1 MGDGFD
7 CDYIVVGSG
16 AGGGTV
22 AARLAEAGMDVILV
36 EAGGDPVAEGAE
48 GFPGDYRIP
57 AFHPMAS
64 ENPAMA
70 WDYWVEHYA
79 DPAEAERDW
88 KRRDKGVFYPR
99 AGTLG
104 GCTAHNA
111 MIFITPQ
118 DSDWRGIAEIT
129 GDEGWGPEAMA
140 AWQRKVERCRH
151 RPLRRLLAG
160 IGRDGSG
167 HGWDGWLPVERA
179 MPAQAFADA
188 PMREMLEKGAQA
200 ASRGISGP
208 WQALKRLLQGK
219 LDPNDRSM
227 NGKAGLCYAPLATQ
241 DHCRFG
247 TRERL
252 RQAEG
257 EAGGRLRIEL
267 HALVTRLLFAPDG
280 GASGVEYR
288 KGRHLYRASPQS
300 DRAEEGGET
309 VSLRAR
315 REVILA
321 AGAFN
326 TPQLLMLSGIGPEDQ
341 IKEHRLEERGIPTR
355 AILPVGRNL
364 QDRYEVCVLY
374 RLAAPW
380 KSMEGADF
388 SSGDPVGKLWES
400 KRRGMYIS
408 NGAALAMKRNSPG
421 CAGDADLFIMALLGA
436 FQGYYPG
443 YSNALRER
451 KDVLSWAILKARTA
465 NTAGAVT
472 LRSADPRDPPR
483 IEFNFFDPKCDPE
496 GKDLKAVAAAVEMVR
511 EAAAP
516 LLDCHLVSEE
526 ICPGR
531 DVRGEALE
539 QWIRDNAW
547 GHHASCT
554 CPMGPVGKGGV
565 LDSRLRV
572 HGVARLRVVDAS
584 IFPRIP
590 GYFIVSAI
598 YMAAEKAADMILEDA
613 VLAPVAMEEAA

>member
-1 MGDGFD
+1 MEDGFD

-22 AARLAEAGMDVILV
+22 AARLAEAGMDVILL
-36 EAGGDPVAEGAE
+36 EAGGDPIADGEE
-48 GFPGDYRIP
+48 RFPCDYNVP
-57 AFHPMAS
+57 AFHPLAS

-70 WDYWVEHYA
+70 WDYWVEHHA
-79 DPAEAERDW
+79 DAAQAKRDW
-88 KRRDKGVFYPR
+88 KRCPDKGILYPR

-111 MIFITPQ
+111 MIFMTPQ
-118 DSDWRGIAEIT
+118 DSDWKGIEELT
-129 GDEGWGPEAMA
+129 GDESWAPEAMVR
-140 AWQRKVERCRH
+140 WQHKVEQCRH
-151 RPLRRLLAG
+151 RPLRRLLAQM
-160 IGRDGSG
+160 GRDGSG

-179 MPAQAFADA
+179 MPLQALADG
-188 PMREMLEKGAQA
+188 PMRDMLEKGAWA
-200 ASRGISGP
+200 ASRDISGP
-208 WQALKRLLQGK
+208 WQALKRLLRGK

-227 NGKAGLCYAPLATQ
+227 NGEQGLCYAPLATD

-252 RQAEG
+252 REAE
-257 EAGGRLRIEL
+257 ETARGRLRIEL
-267 HALVTRLLFAPDG
+267 HALVTRVLFAEDG
-280 GASGVEYR
+280 GAAGVEYL
-288 KGRHLYRASPQS
+288 KGRHLYGASPQS
-300 DRAEEGGET
+300 SDAEPPGAP
-309 VSLRAR
+309 VSLKAR

-321 AGAFN
+321 GGAFN
-326 TPQLLMLSGIGPEDQ
+326 TPQLLMLSGIGPEEALV
-341 IKEHRLEERGIPTR
+341 EHDIEVKKD
-355 AILPVGRNL
+355 LPVGRNL

-380 KSMEGADF
+380 HSMADADF
-388 SSGDPVGKLWES
+388 SPGDRLGRLWEA

-408 NGAALAMKRNSPG
+408 NGAALAMKRNLPG
-421 CAGDADLFIMALLGA
+421 VKGNADLFIMALLGA
-436 FQGYYPG
+436 FQGYYKG
-443 YSNALRER
+443 YSKALRER

-465 NTAGAVT
+465 NTSGTVT

-483 IEFNFFDPKCDPE
+483 IQFNYFDPLCDPE
-496 GKDLKAVAAAVEMVR
+496 GKDLKAVAAAVGMVR

-516 LLDCHLVSEE
+516 LLDCHLVTEE

-531 DVRGEALE
+531 DVQGEALE
-539 QWIRDNAW
+539 QWVRDNAW

-554 CPMGPVGKGGV
+554 CPMGPRDKGGV

-572 HGVARLRVVDAS
+572 HGVPRLRVVDAS

-613 VLAPVAMEEAA
+613 VLAPKAMEEAA

>member
-1 MGDGFD
+1 MEDGFD

-22 AARLAEAGMDVILV
+22 AARLAEAGMDVILL
-36 EAGGDPVAEGAE
+36 EAGGDPVAEGADR
-48 GFPGDYRIP
+48 FPDDYRIP

-70 WDYWVEHYA
+70 WDYFVEHYA
-79 DPAEAERDW
+79 DPAEAGRDW
-88 KRRDKGVFYPR
+88 KRCKDRGVFYPR

-118 DSDWRGIAEIT
+118 DSDWRGIAEHT
-129 GDEGWGPEAMA
+129 GDPGWGPESMA
-140 AWQRKVERCRH
+140 AYQRKVEQCRH
-151 RPLRRLLAG
+151 RPLRRLFAR
-160 IGRDGSG
+160 IGVDGSG
-167 HGWDGWLPVERA
+167 HGWSGWLPVERA
-179 MPAQAFADA
+179 MPAQAFADV
-188 PMREMLEKGAQA
+188 PMRKMLEKGAKA

-208 WQALKRLLQGK
+208 WQAAKRFLRGK

-227 NGKAGLCYAPLATQ
+227 NGKAGLCYAPLAT
-241 DHCRFG
+241 DNHCRFG

-252 RQAEG
+252 L
-257 EAGGRLRIEL
+257 EARETSKGRLRIEL
-267 HALVTRLLFAPDG
+267 HALVTRLLFAADG

-288 KGRHLYRASPQS
+288 KGRHLYRASPLK
-300 DRAEEGGET
+300 DRAEEDGPVVE
-309 VSLRAR
+309 LKAR

-326 TPQLLMLSGIGPEDQ
+326 TPQLLMLSGIGPEAQ
-341 IKEHRLEERGIPTR
+341 LREHDIPVKQP
-355 AILPVGRNL
+355 LPVGQRL

-388 SSGDPVGKLWES
+388 SAGDPVGRLWES
-400 KRRGMYIS
+400 KRQGMYIS
-408 NGAALAMKRNSPG
+408 NGAALAMKRNSPSCG
-421 CAGDADLFIMALLGA
+421 GDADLFIMALLGS

-443 YSNALRER
+443 YSQALREQ
-451 KDVLSWAILKARTA
+451 KDVLSWAVLKARTA

-472 LRSADPRDPPR
+472 LTSRDPRQPPKV
-483 IEFNFFDPKCDPE
+483 EFNFFDSRCDPD
-496 GKDLKAVAAAVEMVR
+496 GRDLKAVAAAVGMVR
-511 EAAAP
+511 QAAAP
-516 LLDCHLVSEE
+516 LVESGLVTGE
-526 ICPGR
+526 ICPGEE
-531 DVRGEALE
+531 VTGEALE
-539 QWIRDNAW
+539 AWIRDNAW

-554 CPMGPVGKGGV
+554 CPMGPRDKGGV

-572 HGVARLRVVDAS
+572 HGVPRLRVVDAS

-598 YMAAEKAADMILEDA
+598 YMAAEKAADMILEDR
-613 VLAPVAMEEAA
+613 VLAPLEREEAA

>member
-1 MGDGFD
+1 MGQGFD

-22 AARLAEAGMDVILV
+22 AARLAEAGMDVILL
-36 EAGGDPVAEGAE
+36 EAGRDPVADKAE
-48 GFPGDYRIP
+48 GFPGVYDIP
-57 AFHPMAS
+57 AFHPLAS

-79 DPAEAERDW
+79 DPAEAKRDW
-88 KRRDKGVFYPR
+88 KRREKGIFYPR

-111 MIFITPQ
+111 MIFMTPQ
-118 DSDWRGIAEIT
+118 DSDWAGIAAAT

-140 AWQRKVERCRH
+140 VYQRKVEQCRH
-151 RPLRRLLAG
+151 RPLRRLLAR
-160 IGRDGSG
+160 IGLDGTG

-179 MPAQAFADA
+179 MPAEAFGDA
-188 PMREMLEKGAQA
+188 PMREMLEKGALA
-200 ASRGISGP
+200 ASESISGL
-208 WQALKRLLQGK
+208 WQALKRLLRGK

-227 NGKAGLCYAPLATQ
+227 NGQSGLCYAPLAT
-241 DHCRFG
+241 DEHRRSG

-252 RQAEG
+252 HKVRDET
-257 EAGGRLRIEL
+257 GGRLRIEL
-267 HALVTRLLFAPDG
+267 DALVTRIIFAPDG
-280 GASGVEYR
+280 GAAGVEYR
-288 KGRHLYRASPQS
+288 KGRHLYRASPLSGQA
-300 DRAEEGGET
+300 DEGGAP
-309 VSLRAR
+309 VAIRAR

-326 TPQLLMLSGIGPEDQ
+326 TPQLLMLSGIGPKDQ
-341 IKEHRLEERGIPTR
+341 LEAHDIASRE
-355 AILPVGRNL
+355 ILPVGRNL

-374 RLAAPW
+374 RLAEPW

-388 SSGDPVGKLWES
+388 SPGDPLGKLWET

-443 YSNALRER
+443 YSEALRAQ

-465 NTAGAVT
+465 NRAGSVT
-472 LRSADPRDPPR
+472 LASGDPRDPPR
-483 IEFNFFDPKCDPE
+483 IEFNYFESDPGGGDV
-496 GKDLKAVAAAVEMVR
+496 KAVAAAVGMVR

-516 LLDCHLVSEE
+516 LLDCRLVTEE

-531 DVRGEALE
+531 DVEGEALE
-539 QWIRDNAW
+539 QWVRDNAW

-554 CPMGPVGKGGV
+554 CPMGPRGQGGV

-572 HGVARLRVVDAS
+572 HGVPRLRVVDAS

-613 VLAPVAMEEAA
+613 VLAPQVMEEAA

>member
-1 MGDGFD
+1 MEDGFD

-22 AARLAEAGMDVILV
+22 AARLAEAGMDVVLL

-48 GFPGDYRIP
+48 RFPCDYRIP

-70 WDYWVEHYA
+70 WDYFVEHYTHS
-79 DPAEAERDW
+79 AEAERDW
-88 KRRDKGVFYPR
+88 KRCGQRGVLYPR

-118 DSDWRGIAEIT
+118 DSDWRGIAEIS
-129 GDEGWGPEAMA
+129 GDEGWGPDAMA
-140 AWQRKVERCRH
+140 GYQRKVERCRH
-151 RPLRRLLAG
+151 RPLRRILAG
-160 IGRDGSG
+160 MGRDGSG

-188 PMREMLEKGAQA
+188 PMREMIEKGALA
-200 ASRGISGP
+200 ASRDISGP
-208 WQALKRLLQGK
+208 WQALKRLLRGK

-227 NGKAGLCYAPLATQ
+227 NGKAGLCYAPLATE

-252 RQAEG
+252 LGARD
-257 EAGGRLRIEL
+257 EAPGRLRIEL
-267 HALVTRLLFAPDG
+267 HALVTRLVFAADG
-280 GASGVEYR
+280 GAAGVEYR
-288 KGRHLYRASPQS
+288 KGRHLYRASPLS
-300 DRAEEGGET
+300 DGAEEDGEIVT
-309 VSLRAR
+309 LRVR

-341 IKEHRLEERGIPTR
+341 LGEHNIAARQ
-355 AILPVGRNL
+355 ILPVGRNL
-364 QDRYEVCVLY
+364 QDRYEVCVLH

-388 SSGDPVGKLWES
+388 SPDDPIGRLWET

-421 CAGDADLFIMALLGA
+421 CDGDADLFIMALLGA
-436 FQGYYPG
+436 FQGYYPR
-443 YSNALRER
+443 YSEALREK

-483 IEFNFFDPKCDPE
+483 IEFNFFDRECDPE
-496 GKDLKAVAAAVEMVR
+496 GRDLKAVAAAVGMVR
-511 EAAAP
+511 EAAQP
-516 LLDCHLVSEE
+516 LLDCHLVAEE
-526 ICPGR
+526 TCPGS
-531 DVRGEALE
+531 DVQGEALE

-554 CPMGPVGKGGV
+554 CPMGRRDKGGV

-598 YMAAEKAADMILEDA
+598 YMAAEKAADMILEDK
-613 VLAPVAMEEAA
+613 VLAPGASEESA

>member
-1 MGDGFD
+1 MKDGFD

-22 AARLAEAGMDVILV
+22 AARLAEAGMDVILL

-48 GFPGDYRIP
+48 GFPGDYQIP

-70 WDYWVEHYA
+70 WDYWVKHYA
-79 DPAEAERDW
+79 DPAQAGRDW
-88 KRRDKGVFYPR
+88 KRCKDRGIFYPR

-118 DSDWRGIAEIT
+118 DSDWRGLSEVT

-140 AWQRKVERCRH
+140 PYQRKVEQCRH
-151 RPLRRLLAG
+151 RPLRRLLAA
-160 IGRDGSG
+160 IGRDDSG

-179 MPAQAFADA
+179 MPLQALGDGA
-188 PMREMLEKGAQA
+188 MRDMLEKGARA

-208 WQALKRLLQGK
+208 WQALKRLLRGK
-219 LDPNDRSM
+219 LDPNDRAM
-227 NGKAGLCYAPLATQ
+227 NGRAGLCYAPLAT
-241 DHCRFG
+241 DEHCRFG

-252 RQAEG
+252 REAE
-257 EAGGRLRIEL
+257 AKADGRLRIEL

-280 GASGVEYR
+280 GAAGVEYR
-288 KGRHLYRASPQS
+288 KGRHLYRASPLS
-300 DRAEEGGET
+300 GGSEEGEL
-309 VSLRAR
+309 VSIRAR

-341 IKEHRLEERGIPTR
+341 LDAHGISPR
-355 AILPVGRNL
+355 EILPVGRNL

-380 KSMEGADF
+380 KSMEGAEF
-388 SSGDPVGKLWES
+388 SPDDPVGKLWET

-421 CAGDADLFIMALLGA
+421 CDGDADLFIMALLGA

-443 YSNALRER
+443 YSKALREQ

-465 NTAGAVT
+465 NCTGEVT
-472 LRSADPRDPPR
+472 LASGDPRDPPR
-483 IEFNFFDPKCDPE
+483 IEFNFFKCDPD
-496 GKDLKAVAAAVEMVR
+496 GGDVKAVAGAVEMVR

-516 LLDCHLVSEE
+516 LLDCHLVTEE

-531 DVRGEALE
+531 DVRGEELE

-554 CPMGPVGKGGV
+554 CPMGPRDRGGV

-572 HGVARLRVVDAS
+572 HGVPRLRVVDAS

-598 YMAAEKAADMILEDA
+598 YMAAEKAADMILEDD
-613 VLAPVAMEEAA
+613 VLAPTAMEEAA

>member
-1 MGDGFD
+1 MKDGFD

-36 EAGGDPVAEGAE
+36 EAGGDPVTEGADR
-48 GFPGDYRIP
+48 FPCDYSIP

-70 WDYWVEHYA
+70 WDYFVEHYS

-88 KRRDKGVFYPR
+88 KRCRDRGIFYPR

-111 MIFITPQ
+111 MIFVTPQ

-129 GDEGWGPEAMA
+129 GDESWGPEAMA
-140 AWQRKVERCRH
+140 SYQRKVEQCRH

-160 IGRDGSG
+160 MGRDGSG

-179 MPAQAFADA
+179 IPARAFADA
-188 PMREMLEKGAQA
+188 PMRKMIEKGARA

-208 WQALKRLLQGK
+208 LQALKRLLRGK

-227 NGKAGLCYAPLATQ
+227 NGKAGLCYAPLST
-241 DHCRFG
+241 DRHRRFG

-252 RQAEG
+252 REV
-257 EAGGRLRIEL
+257 EAKASGRLRIEL

-280 GASGVEYR
+280 GAAGVEYR
-288 KGRHLYRASPQS
+288 KGRHLYRASPLS
-300 DRAEEGGET
+300 EGAEQGEL
-309 VSLRAR
+309 VSIRAR

-341 IKEHRLEERGIPTR
+341 LREHGI
-355 AILPVGRNL
+355 AIEQALPVGRNL
-364 QDRYEVCVLY
+364 QDRYEVCVLH

-388 SSGDPVGKLWES
+388 SPGDPAARLWET
-400 KRRGMYIS
+400 KRQGMYIS

-421 CAGDADLFIMALLGA
+421 CDGDSDLFIMALLGA
-436 FQGYYPG
+436 FQGYFPG
-443 YSNALRER
+443 YSQALRQQ
-451 KDVLSWAILKARTA
+451 KDLLSWAILKARTA
-465 NTAGAVT
+465 NTRGAVT
-472 LRSADPRDPPR
+472 LKSADPREPPS
-483 IEFNFFDPKCDPE
+483 IQFNFFDPECDPD
-496 GKDLKAVAAAVEMVR
+496 GRDLKAVAAAVEMVR

-516 LLDCHLVSEE
+516 LLDCNLVTEE

-554 CPMGPVGKGGV
+554 CPMKPRDKGGV

-572 HGVARLRVVDAS
+572 YGVPRLRVVDAS

-598 YMAAEKAADMILEDA
+598 YMAAEKAADMILEDSILVPA
-613 VLAPVAMEEAA
+613 EREKAE

>member
-1 MGDGFD
+1 MEDGFD

-22 AARLAEAGMDVILV
+22 AARLAEAGMDVILL

-70 WDYWVEHYA
+70 WDYFVDHYPDA
-79 DPAEAERDW
+79 ARAGLDW
-88 KRRDKGVFYPR
+88 KRCDKGIFYPR

-111 MIFITPQ
+111 MIFMVPQ
-118 DSDWRGIAEIT
+118 DSDWRGIAEHV
-129 GDEGWGPEAMA
+129 GDDGWAPEAMA
-140 AWQRKVERCRH
+140 AYQRKVEQCRH

-160 IGRDGSG
+160 MGWDGSG

-179 MPAQAFADA
+179 MPGEAFSDA
-188 PMREMLEKGAQA
+188 PMREMLEKGAIA

-208 WQALKRLLQGK
+208 WQALKRLLRGK

-227 NGKAGLCYAPLATQ
+227 NGKEGLCYAPLAT
-241 DHCRFG
+241 DGHCRFG

-252 RQAEG
+252 REAE
-257 EAGGRLRIEL
+257 EKSGGRLRIEL
-267 HALVTRLLFAPDG
+267 HALVTRLLFASDR
-280 GASGVEYR
+280 GAAGVEYR
-288 KGRHLYRASPQS
+288 KGRHLYRASPLS
-300 DRAEEGGET
+300 GTAAADGAL
-309 VSLRAR
+309 VSIRAR

-321 AGAFN
+321 GGAFN
-326 TPQLLMLSGIGPEDQ
+326 TPQLLMLSGIGPR
-341 IKEHRLEERGIPTR
+341 EHLEAHGIAVHEP
-355 AILPVGRNL
+355 LPVGHNL

-380 KSMEGADF
+380 KSMEGAEF
-388 SSGDPVGKLWES
+388 SPDDAAGRLWES
-400 KRRGMYIS
+400 KRQGMYIS

-436 FQGYYPG
+436 FQGYYQG
-443 YSNALRER
+443 YSKALREQ

-465 NTAGAVT
+465 NCTGLVT
-472 LRSADPRDPPR
+472 LASGDPRDPPK
-483 IEFNFFDPKCDPE
+483 IEFNYFQCDPS
-496 GKDLKAVAAAVEMVR
+496 GGDVKAVAAAVAMVR

-516 LLDCHLVSEE
+516 LLDSHLVTEE

-531 DVRGEALE
+531 DVEGEALE
-539 QWIRDNAW
+539 QWVRDNAW

-554 CPMGPVGKGGV
+554 CPMGPRQKGGV

-572 HGVARLRVVDAS
+572 HGVPRLRVVDAS

-598 YMAAEKAADMILEDA
+598 YMAAEKAADMILEDQ
-613 VLAPVAMEEAA
+613 VLAPAEMEEAA